1 MDVESIIR
9 LILVARGDGSWTAT
23 GGLGSSVVAAM
34 GAQGVRRGI
43 GWLANGDGSY
53 SVAYAASGDTNIDG
67 FVDMLDGANKKEK
80 RFLVVS
86 LSPTIGLAYL
96 TDE

>member
-1 MDVESIIR
+1 MNAESIIR
-9 LILVARGDGSWTAT
+9 LILVARGNGSWTASS
-23 GGLGSSVVAAM
+23 GLGSSVVTAI

-43 GWLANGDGSY
+43 GWLANGDGSN
-53 SVAYAASGDTNIDG
+53 SVAYAASGDTDIDG
-67 FVDMLDGANKKEK
+67 FVDILNGANKKENC
-80 RFLVVS
+80 FLVVS